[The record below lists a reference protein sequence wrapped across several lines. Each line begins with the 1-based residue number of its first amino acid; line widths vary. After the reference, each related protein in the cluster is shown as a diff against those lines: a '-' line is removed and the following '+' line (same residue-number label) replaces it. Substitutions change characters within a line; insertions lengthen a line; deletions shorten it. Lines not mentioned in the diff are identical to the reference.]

1 MDKNKIGE
9 KVRKILR
16 DLDNINVD
24 IRKKAAS
31 NLKDIKYDL
40 LKYVDLSL
48 LKDVV
53 TKLIEKLDDQS
64 GKVRYYIACTL
75 ESISSKFPELFK
87 DKISKLIEKL
97 DESYME
103 TYKRFSEY
111 ENEKS
116 HSILVFN
123 DRDWREEARGHI
135 ADVLENVVK
144 KFPELFKNKMPKLI
158 EKLDDNNPYVRIS
171 MIHIIEEVG
180 KKYPELIM
188 DAVPKLLEM
197 IGVPDS
203 ESLAATLTL
212 LKVAEKHVDEI
223 KDKVDDLVKA
233 LELINDR
240 GEDGEYISGCITDM
254 LHIIWK
260 KYPSLV
266 KKAMER
272 LWRDVDEDKAAAICI
287 VAYEHPEL
295 IFDKIPKL
303 KDLLNNPNVEVRA
316 YAVTALGNISTKYP
330 QLIEDT
336 IPKLKEALNDPDEL
350 IREHAATTLV
360 DIGIKHPQLI
370 EDTIPR
376 LVELLIDENPD
387 VCEVTYNVL
396 QDLIEKQPKT
406 IEKIIP
412 KLKEITFKVI
422 TETSTFEEYY
432 LENLIRLIKQTI
444 IKKNPKATKNLVS
457 KLTEKLNHP
466 SEEVRKRVIWTL
478 GEIGEEEPEIVNKCH
493 TKADGKT
500 KQPF

>member
-287 VAYEHPEL
+287 VTYEHPEL
-295 IFDKIPKL
+295 IFDKIPQL

-316 YAVTALGNISTKYP
+316 YAVTALGNIGTKY
-330 QLIEDT
+330 
-336 IPKLKEALNDPDEL
+336 
-350 IREHAATTLV
+350 
-360 DIGIKHPQLI
+360 PQLI

-444 IKKNPKATKNLVS
+444 IKKDPKATKNLVS
-457 KLTEKLNHP
+457 KLIEKLNHP

-478 GEIGEEEPEIVNKCH
+478 GEIGEEEPEIVKNAIQKLMEKLSNPSEKVRQEVA
-493 TKADGKT
+493 KALQKID
-500 KQPF
+500 QPSQK